1 MIRYELAGPDL
12 SEVRFA
18 ISPLNELTL
27 SLRALRDPGR
37 FPLHLPWL
45 RTVGAADLDRETL
58 LALTND
64 RLWTPDFLNPRPRTP
79 LARLDD
85 ELEVVAATPA
95 HRVRADLDAVHF
107 DGGPPPALSGS
118 PRVVLRR
125 VLAALRDYWDTC
137 FEPHWQRMRTVLEA
151 DIVHRGRT
159 IVHAGMAAMFADI
172 SPRVA
177 FADDVL
183 AIRLTTSKVDYRRTT
198 AGVGLTLVPTLF
210 SRNPSTPIS
219 AEEPPVMFYPAR
231 GLGTLWTTDRPRA
244 PHALRDLIGETRSGL
259 LTLLAA
265 PVSSTELAVRL
276 GVTPTAVNQ
285 HLRAM
290 RAAGLLT
297 SARHGRSVL
306 YLRSDLGDRLLDAVN
321 PDAVN

>member
-1 MIRYELAGPDL
+1 MITYELSGSDL

-18 ISPLNELTL
+18 VSPLNELTL

-45 RTVGAADLDRETL
+45 RTVAEADLDREAL

-64 RLWTPDFLNPRPRTP
+64 LLWTPDFLNPRPHDP
-79 LARLDD
+79 LARLEE
-85 ELEVVAATPA
+85 ELEVVAATPPD
-95 HRVRADLDAVHF
+95 RVRDDLDAVHF
-107 DGGPPPALSGS
+107 DPESRPAVLEGR
-118 PRVVLRR
+118 PQAVLRR
-125 VLAALRDYWDTC
+125 ILGALRDYWESC
-137 FEPHWQRMRTVLEA
+137 FEPHWPRMRAVLEA

-177 FADDVL
+177 LADDL
-183 AIRLTTSKVDYRRTT
+183 LTIRLTTSKVDYRRTT
-198 AGVGLTLVPTLF
+198 AGIGLTVVPTLF
-210 SRNPSTPIS
+210 TRNPSTPIS
-219 AEEPPVMFYPAR
+219 PAEPPVMFYPAR
-231 GLGTLWTTDRPRA
+231 GLGTLWTADRPPAPRA
-244 PHALRDLIGETRSGL
+244 LSGLIGETRSML
-259 LTLLAA
+259 MTLLGA
-265 PVSSTELAVRL
+265 PASSTELAVRL
-276 GVTPTAVNQ
+276 GVTTPAVNQ

-306 YLRSDLGDRLLDAVN
+306 YLRSDLGDRLMDA
-321 PDAVN
+321 AG

>member
-1 MIRYELAGPDL
+1 MVRYELTGADL

-45 RTVGAADLDRETL
+45 RAVAAADLDREAL

-64 RLWTPDFLNPRPRTP
+64 LLWTPDFLNPRPRDP
-79 LARLDD
+79 LARLEE
-85 ELEVVAATPA
+85 ELEVVAATPP

-107 DGGPPPALSGS
+107 DTAIRPAALDGR
-118 PRVVLRR
+118 PQAVLHR
-125 VLAALRDYWDTC
+125 VLTALRDYWEAC
-137 FEPHWQRMRTVLEA
+137 FEPHWQRMRAVLEA

-159 IVHAGMAAMFADI
+159 IVHSGMATMFADT
-172 SPRVA
+172 SPRVTL
-177 FADDVL
+177 ADDL
-183 AIRLTTSKVDYRRTT
+183 LTIRLNTSKVDYRRTT
-198 AGVGLTLVPTLF
+198 AGIGLTLVPTLF
-210 SRNPSTPIS
+210 SLNPSTPIS
-219 AEEPPVMFYPAR
+219 ADEPPVMFYPAR
-231 GLGTLWTTDRPRA
+231 GLGTLWNTDRPRA
-244 PHALRDLIGETRSGL
+244 PQALRELIGETRSGL
-259 LTLLAA
+259 LRMLEA
-265 PVSSTELAVRL
+265 PASSTELAVRL
-276 GVTPTAVNQ
+276 GVTAAAVNQ

-306 YLRSDLGDRLLDAVN
+306 YLRSDLGDRFIDA
-321 PDAVN
+321 AR